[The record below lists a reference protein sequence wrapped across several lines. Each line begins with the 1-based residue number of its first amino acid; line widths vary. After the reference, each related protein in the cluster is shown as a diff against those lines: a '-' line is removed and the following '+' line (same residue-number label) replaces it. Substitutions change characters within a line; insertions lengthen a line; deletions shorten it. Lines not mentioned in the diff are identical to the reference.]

1 MGLQMVWHFIFCFY
15 FFLIIRERMVTMTT
29 TPHTHYHHD
38 NSNSGDN
45 HKTWW
50 GVQPRKR
57 TERERL
63 LENGAMEARVN
74 GKGRELLST
83 GGWGCDCDLGWILAS
98 LMHWAAYRASK
109 WYYFLI
115 EENFFF
121 LAEFHALRSFYH
133 HKLLAFRPLTSGSS
147 HSWVIGCLFGVV
159 KWICEQHALNGRW
172 VSVSWIG
179 SEPDLVDDRMWM
191 GQLDESAELCGA
203 WLNGSISIIYVVS
216 NLQCRDNL
224 IQYPISFD

>member
-1 MGLQMVWHFIFCFY
+1 MIEWWDRPQQQIWDIEIMGPQMVWHFIFCFY
-15 FFLIIRERMVTMTT
+15 FFLIIRERTMTMTT

-50 GVQPRKR
+50 GVRPRKR

-63 LENGAMEARVN
+63 LENGVMEARVN

-83 GGWGCDCDLGWILAS
+83 GGWGRDCDLWWILAS
-98 LMHWAAYRASK
+98 PMHWAAYRASK

-121 LAEFHALRSFYH
+121 WLNSMPFEASTTTNSSRLGPSQAEAVTH
-133 HKLLAFRPLTSGSS
+133 GSLDAS
-147 HSWVIGCLFGVV
+147 
-159 KWICEQHALNGRW
+159 
-172 VSVSWIG
+172 SVSLNEYAN
-179 SEPDLVDDRMWM
+179 SMHWM
-191 GQLDESAELCGA
+191 EGECQFRG
-203 WLNGSISIIYVVS
+203 
-216 NLQCRDNL
+216 
-224 IQYPISFD
+224 